1 MKVGSTA
8 LPGCYLGHRRELELS
23 LVAEPRPLGPIIGH
37 LAGVGFAETVGDS
50 FGRCFTYQGVMPR
63 GPDGEF
69 DLESLRRGEFIVQ
82 PGLLYRLEGTKP
94 GPRKPWAAREHRILR
109 AIAFLLVLLL
119 SGTLLVELLSM
130 TAALGAG

>member
-1 MKVGSTA
+1 MTIGSTA
-8 LPGCYLGHRRELELS
+8 LPGSYLGHRRELTLS
-23 LVAEPRPLGPIIGH
+23 LVAEPRPLGPFIGH
-37 LAGVGFAETVGDS
+37 LAGVAFAETVSDA

-82 PGLLYRLEGTKP
+82 PGLLYRLEGSTP
-94 GPRKPWAAREHRILR
+94 EPHKPWVAREHRILR
-109 AIAFLLVLLL
+109 AIALLLVLLL

-130 TAALGAG
+130 TAALGAS